1 MAFTDWLLFVYGVGP
16 LPVDIEDIDTEHFL
30 AWLVE
35 EVMKSAAEL
44 IATAIENAVAELR
57 YWKMRFFEVLA
68 DWLGEDL
75 GWLLA
80 VGLTIGLA
88 ILFPKIKAFISGS
101 AISAAYKGIIE
112 SIRTGIAKVSELIHL
127 VDLDAINKVLRVVWP
142 EWREASNRINDAI
155 SAMSEE
161 LGQGTAYIHAYFSVV
176 HGLAMVG
183 SSFTGFP
190 VEAAELRAFEDTD
203 KQLRRIH
210 DRFREYAHDPSKIV
224 RDIIEEIYIPYATEI
239 SGYQQGTLTEIEAS
253 KAMISDFNISLGAL
267 DGALEHFIAIQPDAM
282 SAVITERLGPF
293 AELISGLHDDITI
306 TILPMLTGLS
316 DAVEARDKYQYEIN
330 KEVLSKLADP
340 YAMLAQGELYG
351 EKDRQALEDYVAK
364 LKNQADKRALD
375 ESIGGLDGVADAM
388 IASTESY
395 YFEDLTVEQPAR
407 PALSLEFPSISPT
420 NVFPSWYRGED

>member
-1 MAFTDWLLFVYGVGP
+1 MGFGDWVLFVYGVGP

-30 AWLVE
+30 AWVVE
-35 EVMKSAAEL
+35 EVMKSAAEM
-44 IATAIENAVAELR
+44 IAEAIEWAVAELK
-57 YWKMRFFEVLA
+57 YWKMKFFEVLA

-88 ILFPKIKAFISGS
+88 ILFPKIKAFISGN

-112 SIRTGIAKVSELIHL
+112 SIKKGIAKVSELIHL

-142 EWREASNRINDAI
+142 EWRAASNRINNAI

-161 LGQGTAYIHAYFSVV
+161 LGQGAAYIHAYFSVV

-224 RDIIEEIYIPYATEI
+224 TDIIEEIYIPYAEEI
-239 SGYQQGTLTEIEAS
+239 SGYQRGTLAEIETS
-253 KAMISDFNISLGAL
+253 KAMISDFNISLGKL
-267 DGALEHFIAIQPDAM
+267 DGALEHFIGIQPEAM
-282 SAVITERLGPF
+282 NAIITERLGPF

-316 DAVEARDKYQYEIN
+316 DAVEARDQYQEKIN

-340 YAMLAQGELYG
+340 YAMLAQSELYG

-364 LKNQADKRALD
+364 LKNQADDRELD
-375 ESIGGLDGVADAM
+375 ESIGGLDGVAGALVV
-388 IASTESY
+388 ATENY
-395 YFEDLTVEQPAR
+395 FFEDLTVVQPPR
-407 PALSLEFPSISPT
+407 PALSLEFPHIPST
-420 NVFPSWYRGED
+420 NAFPSWYRGED